1 MLWDNAFAS
10 GSGEIMRLALD
21 NLDPDLVEGLESLDS
36 VFSLRNADVF
46 FRFRGDDGVMVV
58 F

>member
-1 MLWDNAFAS
+1 
-10 GSGEIMRLALD
+10 MRLALD